1 MNITL
6 HKDTNSFFSMTHLAV
21 DDTNAKLGSF
31 FPAWVDRDEVN
42 ATYNEDKFKNIN
54 SVEYIA
60 PTQHGI
66 NHIDN
71 YIGIGCDFSNLKYA
85 YALFASTHTPGLSG
99 NICCDLNNYT
109 GYIDEPHKFASYGDF
124 ATFEEANSL
133 FNGQIH
139 ITSFIGDLSS
149 LKDGYNMFCGCK
161 QLRYFYANLPSL
173 EFGDYMFS
181 GCILDG
187 PSLSKIATG
196 INDVNLLNNPSHPE
210 YYTSTRKDNGFK
222 SIAIGTMLTQEEVS
236 TYKEM
241 LAAKGWE
248 VQWQHNNSSSTYN
261 LKEPSENLI
270 ILVKKIPKKNGK
282 YKDINSEERFD
293 LIWAHKI
300 TNPKNIDDWKIFSSI
315 EEAMQY
321 HQLERFEEITEN

>member
-6 HKDTNSFFSMTHLAV
+6 HKNTNSFFSMTHLAV

-66 NHIDN
+66 EQIPN
-71 YIGIGCDFSNLKYA
+71 YTSIECDFSNLKYA
-85 YALFASTHTPGLSG
+85 YALFASTHSPNLIG
-99 NICCDLNNYT
+99 NIYCDLDNYT
-109 GYIDEPHKFASYGDF
+109 GYIDEPRKFASYGDF
-124 ATFEEANSL
+124 ATLEECNNL
-133 FNGQIH
+133 FYSQDR
-139 ITSFIGDLSS
+139 ITSFIGNLNS
-149 LKDGYNMFCGCK
+149 LKDGHYMFGGCA
-161 QLRYFYANLPSL
+161 QLQYFYANLPSL
-173 EFGDYMFS
+173 EFGDGMFAE
-181 GCILDG
+181 CILNKT
-187 PSLSKIATG
+187 SLSKIATE
-196 INDVNLLNNPSHPE
+196 INDVQDINEPSHPE
-210 YYTSTRKDNGFK
+210 YYTSTRIENAFK
-222 SIAIGTMLTQEEVS
+222 TITIGSGLNEEELS
-236 TYKEM
+236 TYEGM

-248 VQWQHNNSSSTYN
+248 VQWRFNNNSSTYN

-282 YKDINSEERFD
+282 YKDINTDERFD

-300 TNPKNIDDWKIFSSI
+300 SNPKNIDDWKIFSSI

-321 HQLERFEEITEN
+321 HQLEKFEEIVEN